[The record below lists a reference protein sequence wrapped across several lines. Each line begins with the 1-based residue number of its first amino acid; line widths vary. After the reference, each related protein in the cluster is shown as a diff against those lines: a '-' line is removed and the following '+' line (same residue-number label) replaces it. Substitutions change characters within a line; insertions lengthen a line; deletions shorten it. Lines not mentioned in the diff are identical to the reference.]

1 MLWVGSPGD
10 GASSGS
16 CTSDA
21 AIFPDLVNPTAAP
34 VASHRNSLLSKL
46 NPYIPQ
52 SSSRSRVLKSR
63 ISGNNWNCISIVW
76 VRKYDEVHLSLQT
89 GPAGEREGDNGSG
102 RISLLYPWFLGKRK
116 YPFATPAGAT
126 KRSCRGFTKSRTPFF
141 RRRG

>member
-1 MLWVGSPGD
+1 MVWVGSHGD

-76 VRKYDEVHLSLQT
+76 VRKYDEVPLSSPTPPPAQHYVHHIPCPFPHLS
-89 GPAGEREGDNGSG
+89 PPS
-102 RISLLYPWFLGKRK
+102 
-116 YPFATPAGAT
+116 
-126 KRSCRGFTKSRTPFF
+126 
-141 RRRG
+141 